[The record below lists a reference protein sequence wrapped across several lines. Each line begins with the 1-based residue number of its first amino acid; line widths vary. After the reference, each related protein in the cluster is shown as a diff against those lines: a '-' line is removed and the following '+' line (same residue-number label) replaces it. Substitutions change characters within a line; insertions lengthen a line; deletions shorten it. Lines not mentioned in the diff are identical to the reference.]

1 MFSQQNQLFAASA
14 SWEKPLNER
23 SVQCY
28 SVGGGWLSGGGG
40 GGGGRDLL
48 TPGLSLQQRD
58 K

>member
-28 SVGGGWLSGGGG
+28 SVGGGLLSG

>member
-28 SVGGGWLSGGGG
+28 SVGGGRLSGGGG

-48 TPGLSLQQRD
+48 TPGPSLQQRD